1 MNENQYREFKACWL
15 VALIILLGF
24 LQKDIHADAMRVAKS
39 SESLA
44 MSVQALTSGTLTGIA
59 SEQAHLDAQLQETR
73 KTTADIHDLVIHT
86 DLNLNGK
93 KGALTQL
100 NANILPNVVAVLG
113 STDSAVRGIGHDS
126 HVVLGSVDSDV
137 RGILPLENALTE
149 EVAGIKPIL
158 GKFTDLEESARPAI
172 SSMAETSQH
181 LAGTSANLEATSAD
195 VAAFTH
201 RELAPARGIKN
212 TIKTI
217 LSWTGSVRLAIGF

>member
-1 MNENQYREFKACWL
+1 MTENQYREFKACWL
-15 VALIILLGF
+15 IALALVIGF
-24 LQKDIHADAMRVAKS
+24 LAHRIDVYGAEVAKS
-39 SESLA
+39 VQVSATSL
-44 MSVQALTSGTLTGIA
+44 QTLTNGTLSGIA

-93 KGALTQL
+93 KGVLTQL
-100 NANILPNVVAVLG
+100 NANILPNVVSVLDSTNRSIGVFG
-113 STDSAVRGIGHDS
+113 SDTHNGLLSINRDIDGMF
-126 HVVLGSVDSDV
+126 
-137 RGILPLENALTE
+137 PLETALTARAE
-149 EVAGIKPIL
+149 EVKQVI
-158 GKFTDLEESARPAI
+158 GKFTDLEEAARPVV

-195 VAAFTH
+195 VAAFAH
-201 RELAPARGIKN
+201 RELAPIQGIKN